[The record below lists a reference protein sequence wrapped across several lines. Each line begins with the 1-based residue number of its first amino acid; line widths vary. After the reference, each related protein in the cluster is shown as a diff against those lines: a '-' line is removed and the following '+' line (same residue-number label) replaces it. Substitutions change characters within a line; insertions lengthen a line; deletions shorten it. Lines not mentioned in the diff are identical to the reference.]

1 MCKPSILKIGLSH
14 ALDTGGHSR
23 EENIRRAKLWRT
35 CISSIPGL
43 VCIAPWIDIAD
54 ANKKPINRKTRAG
67 KALLAKVLAVDV
79 QINEL
84 MDLLIVVMSAGG
96 GLSEGQQFEFDT
108 ASEQGIPILR
118 VKDYEIGDLAL
129 DPEGFI
135 SEILEVIKTSKKD
148 RK

>member
-23 EENIRRAKLWRT
+23 EENLRRAKLWRT

-54 ANKKPINRKTRAG
+54 ADKKPINRKTIAG
-67 KALLAKVLAVDV
+67 KALLNKVLAVDT

-84 MDLLIVVMSAGG
+84 MNLLLVVVCGA
-96 GLSEGQQFEFDT
+96 LSEGQQFEAET
-108 ASEQGIPILR
+108 ANEQHIPILTIQEH
-118 VKDYEIGDLAL
+118 EIGDLIL
-129 DPEGFI
+129 DPEGFM
-135 SEILEVIKTSKKD
+135 SEILEVIKSSKKD
-148 RK
+148 KR